1 LVKADAVRSLDLNRR
16 AGLWQAL
23 ATGAQSREMPLFD
36 SFADPAADEP
46 AVPLPALT
54 AYEEVL
60 ADYQTAGL
68 SLRAH
73 PMSFFREKLATLGVL
88 RSNELPT
95 TRPGRQVRVA
105 GLVLVRQRPGTASG
119 ITFVTLE
126 DETGVANLVIRPD
139 VWQRFRP
146 AAKNAVAL
154 LAQGRLERQGEV
166 IHILANRLIDVREIS
181 GQMGSRSRDFR

>member
-1 LVKADAVRSLDLNRR
+1 M
-16 AGLWQAL
+16 WQAL
-23 ATGAQSREMPLFD
+23 AAGEQARALPLFD
-36 SFADPAADEP
+36 PLSDPAEPEP
-46 AVPLPALT
+46 AAPLPALT
-54 AYEEVL
+54 MYEEVL

-73 PMSFFREKLATLGVL
+73 PMSFLRQQLISLGVI
-88 RSNELPT
+88 RSCELST
-95 TRPGRQVRVA
+95 ARPGRQVRVA

-166 IHILANRLIDVREIS
+166 IHILANRLTDVREIS
-181 GQMGSRSRDFR
+181 GRMDSRSRDFR